1 MTNSQYLA
9 FDIGASSGRAILG
22 TLDGCAVTLEEI
34 HRFPNEMI
42 LRDGHYYWDINRL
55 FAELMTGLRLCV
67 KKLNVI
73 PVSIGIDTW
82 GVDFGLLDG
91 NNQLI
96 DNPFAYRDSL
106 TEEAMEQVFKVIRPK
121 ELYAKTGIQFLRFNS
136 LFQLWSLK
144 KKFPHLLL
152 QADKLLFIPD
162 LLGFMFTGVIFSE
175 YTIASTSQIL
185 NPKTRN
191 WYPDL
196 LIRLGLP
203 IHILDDILDPGTE
216 IGPLKPGILSE
227 LGINAISVVA
237 VGAHDTASAIAAI
250 PAEGNNWAYISCGT
264 WSLMGIETDHPI
276 LTEESFKYLFTNEGG
291 VGKKI
296 RYLKNITGLWL
307 LQECKKVWDREETV
321 TYEDLIG
328 RCMKVKAF
336 RSIIDPDDPVF
347 MNPEHMP
354 LAIQEYCLKTN
365 QEVPRSIA
373 EITRCIFESLALK
386 YRIALEQLRKVS
398 PHPIEKIHMIG
409 GGSLNTFLCQL
420 TSDATGLPV
429 IAGPAEATALGNIL
443 VQIACHQG
451 LSGLD
456 TLRAYAL
463 NSVTTRTYLPKNT
476 GVWEKIVKREAEDV
490 KAGTPFLTTNA

>member
-9 FDIGASSGRAILG
+9 FDIGAGSGRAILG
-22 TLDGCAVTLEEI
+22 TLTGCKVTLEEI

-42 LRDGHYYWDINRL
+42 FRDGHYFWDINRL
-55 FAELMTGLRLCV
+55 FEELMTGLRLCV

-96 DNPFAYRDSL
+96 GNPFAYRDLL

-121 ELYAKTGIQFLRFNS
+121 ELYARTGIQFLRFNTI
-136 LFQLWSLK
+136 FQLWALK
-144 KKFPHLLL
+144 KKFPNLLL

-162 LLGFMFTGVIFSE
+162 LLGYLFTGIVFSE
-175 YTIASTSQIL
+175 YTIASTSQML

-196 LIRLGLP
+196 LMKLGLP
-203 IHILDDILDPGTE
+203 IHVLDDIIEPGTE

-250 PAEGNNWAYISCGT
+250 PAEGKNWAYISSGT
-264 WSLMGIETDHPI
+264 WSLMGIETDQPI
-276 LTEESFKYLFTNEGG
+276 LTAESFKYLFTNEGG
-291 VGKKI
+291 VGKTI

-307 LQECKKVWDREETV
+307 LQECKKIWDKEEEISFT
-321 TYEDLIG
+321 ELIS
-328 RCMKVKAF
+328 RCKKAKAF
-336 RSIIDPDDPVF
+336 RSIVDPDDPMF
-347 MNPEHMP
+347 MNPENMP
-354 LAIQEYCLKTN
+354 ATIREYCLKTG
-365 QEVPRSIA
+365 QDAPETIA
-373 EITRCIFESLALK
+373 EFTRCIFESLALK
-386 YRIALEQLRKVS
+386 YRVVLDQLRQVS

-409 GGSLNTFLCQL
+409 GGTLNSLLCQF
-420 TSDATGLPV
+420 TADATGLPV

-451 LSGLD
+451 LSGLE
-456 TLRAYAL
+456 TLRAYSL
-463 NSVTTRTYLPKNT
+463 NSVKTKTYQPKNKST
-476 GVWEKIVKREAEDV
+476 WDKVLIRSAVIPA
-490 KAGTPFLTTNA
+490 KAGTP